1 MWLLPGSAGIFVL
14 KIHDDLVRRLV
25 TQIVVSYVH
34 IWHEAVMMA
43 RMKVCYEQKPT
54 RHSSKERK
62 KPPHGGF
69 VAR

>member
-1 MWLLPGSAGIFVL
+1 MWLLTGSAGIFVL

-43 RMKVCYEQKPT
+43 QDE
-54 RHSSKERK
+54 
-62 KPPHGGF
+62 GLL
-69 VAR
+69 